1 MKPERQAMLDKIT
14 ALIREEK
21 DLRDTMAEMTEQC
34 DRIRKY
40 CLDALDDMESSM
52 NTIGDL
58 IASHKELFPELT
70 SRTFC
75 KIGGNKGAFF
85 QISFNHNGS
94 VSIEKVYAY
103 LPSRNST
110 YEVGGGGE
118 KGRTLSGYSFA
129 NTASFNDYRKRITEA
144 NRLQTLT
151 ELQKDAD
158 TTKDWISA
166 LFDILQQNLENRVA
180 TLHMNM
186 KDGIHAASRNYKRE
200 S

>member
-1 MKPERQAMLDKIT
+1 MKPERQSMLDKIT

-21 DLRDTMAEMTEQC
+21 DLRDTMEEMTEQC

-40 CLDALDDMESSM
+40 CLDALDDMEASM

-58 IASHKELFPELT
+58 IASNKELFPELAHST
-70 SRTFC
+70 IC
-75 KIGGNKGAFF
+75 AVMGNNGASF
-85 QISFNHNGS
+85 QVSFIANGW
-94 VSIEKVYAY
+94 VLIDKVYAY
-103 LPSRNST
+103 NPSRNSA

-118 KGRTLSGYSFA
+118 QGRTLSGYGFA
-129 NTASFNDYRKRITEA
+129 DTASFNDYRKRITEEK
-144 NRLQTLT
+144 RLQTLM

-166 LFDILQQNLENRVA
+166 LFDILKQNLENRVA